1 MHYVTT
7 ASRFLAD
14 YPPLCC
20 ATEFSFAPQPTYI
33 SWWRDTNTKPLS
45 SGEGVNG
52 RTRLT
57 SQTDRE
63 ITSGETHFRNKPR
76 ESFSYSLLPSLVRD
90 ASMRFPARGDVSQ
103 DPFEAKE
110 RSRGSSPIIFFP
122 FLPFLPSSSLDCP
135 DRRCRALRSPRESRV
150 FVANASNIIPFDPYR
165 LEIKP
170 SERTRQAVGLLTIV
184 ESGNRCKSFRGISRS
199 ELKREPTRGFRE
211 SAIRKKAE
219 RERERERG
227 RSVHGRKISIGV
239 EGSIR
244 EAYSIPIHGSEAS
257 ANIDFQLPYTFVT
270 SRNVPVCTACHEKRG
285 RNLKVH
291 LAPPS
296 RSIFQFHLRP
306 SFKDR
311 RNIRGIK
318 DRW

>member
-33 SWWRDTNTKPLS
+33 SWWRNTNTKPLS

-135 DRRCRALRSPRESRV
+135 DRRALRSPRESRV
-150 FVANASNIIPFDPYR
+150 FAANASNIIPFDPYR

-219 RERERERG
+219 REREG
-227 RSVHGRKISIGV
+227 KRSVGARSKDFDRGGRKYSRGV
-239 EGSIR
+239 
-244 EAYSIPIHGSEAS
+244 
-257 ANIDFQLPYTFVT
+257 
-270 SRNVPVCTACHEKRG
+270 
-285 RNLKVH
+285 
-291 LAPPS
+291 
-296 RSIFQFHLRP
+296 
-306 SFKDR
+306 
-311 RNIRGIK
+311 
-318 DRW
+318 

>member
-135 DRRCRALRSPRESRV
+135 DRRALRSPRENRV
-150 FVANASNIIPFDPYR
+150 FAANASNIIPFDPYR

-219 RERERERG
+219 REREGKGSVGARSKDFDRG
-227 RSVHGRKISIGV
+227 GRKYSRGV
-239 EGSIR
+239 
-244 EAYSIPIHGSEAS
+244 
-257 ANIDFQLPYTFVT
+257 
-270 SRNVPVCTACHEKRG
+270 
-285 RNLKVH
+285 
-291 LAPPS
+291 
-296 RSIFQFHLRP
+296 
-306 SFKDR
+306 
-311 RNIRGIK
+311 
-318 DRW
+318 

>member
-45 SGEGVNG
+45 SREGVNG

-135 DRRCRALRSPRESRV
+135 DRRALRSPRGSRV
-150 FVANASNIIPFDPYR
+150 FVAHASNIIPFDPYR

-219 RERERERG
+219 REREGKGSVGARSKDFDRG
-227 RSVHGRKISIGV
+227 GRKYSRGV
-239 EGSIR
+239 
-244 EAYSIPIHGSEAS
+244 
-257 ANIDFQLPYTFVT
+257 
-270 SRNVPVCTACHEKRG
+270 
-285 RNLKVH
+285 
-291 LAPPS
+291 
-296 RSIFQFHLRP
+296 
-306 SFKDR
+306 
-311 RNIRGIK
+311 
-318 DRW
+318 

>member
-135 DRRCRALRSPRESRV
+135 DRRALRSPRESRV

-211 SAIRKKAE
+211 SAIRKKAGE
-219 RERERERG
+219 REGKGSVGARSKDFDRG
-227 RSVHGRKISIGV
+227 GRKYSRGV
-239 EGSIR
+239 
-244 EAYSIPIHGSEAS
+244 
-257 ANIDFQLPYTFVT
+257 
-270 SRNVPVCTACHEKRG
+270 
-285 RNLKVH
+285 
-291 LAPPS
+291 
-296 RSIFQFHLRP
+296 
-306 SFKDR
+306 
-311 RNIRGIK
+311 
-318 DRW
+318 

>member
-1 MHYVTT
+1 M
-7 ASRFLAD
+7 SRRILSRRKREAGDRVQLFFSLFFPSFL
-14 YPPLCC
+14 PPLSTVPID
-20 ATEFSFAPQPTYI
+20 AHSA
-33 SWWRDTNTKPLS
+33 
-45 SGEGVNG
+45 
-52 RTRLT
+52 
-57 SQTDRE
+57 
-63 ITSGETHFRNKPR
+63 PR
-76 ESFSYSLLPSLVRD
+76 ERI
-90 ASMRFPARGDVSQ
+90 
-103 DPFEAKE
+103 E
-110 RSRGSSPIIFFP
+110 SSPPTRRI
-122 FLPFLPSSSLDCP
+122 SSL
-135 DRRCRALRSPRESRV
+135 SIHIE
-150 FVANASNIIPFDPYR
+150 IK

-227 RSVHGRKISIGV
+227 RSVHARKISIGV
-239 EGSIR
+239 ERSIR